1 MDLWIEKSTL
11 DKFVAVGEVE
21 DISFGN
27 KGNIMILFHPKDTP
41 KKLYVCS
48 ETNFYQNF
56 IRNFENNG

>member
-41 KKLYVCS
+41 KNFMFALKLIS
-48 ETNFYQNF
+48 
-56 IRNFENNG
+56 IKIL